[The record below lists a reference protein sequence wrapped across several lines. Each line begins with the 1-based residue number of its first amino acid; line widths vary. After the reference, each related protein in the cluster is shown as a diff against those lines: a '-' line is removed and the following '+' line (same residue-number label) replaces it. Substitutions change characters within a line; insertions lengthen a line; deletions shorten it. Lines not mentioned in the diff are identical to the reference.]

1 MVGMNATT
9 VEVFMTASPHTIGR
23 DQPLT
28 VAKDL
33 MSRHGIRHLP
43 VLEGGQL
50 VGVVS
55 ERDVAFLGSVRD
67 VDASQLTVGEAM
79 SAEVYTVSP
88 GELLRNAAATM
99 ARCRY
104 GSAIVVDGNR
114 VVGMFTTVDAL
125 RALQAVLDASSV

>member
-1 MVGMNATT
+1 MMSTT
-9 VEVFMTASPHTIGR
+9 IEAFMTASPHTIGR

-28 VAKDL
+28 VAKDM
-33 MSRHGIRHLP
+33 MSRYRVRHLP

-55 ERDVAFLGSVRD
+55 ERDVAFIGAVRD
-67 VDASQLTVGEAM
+67 VEASELTVGDAM
-79 SAEVYTVSP
+79 SPEVYTVSRT
-88 GELLRNAAATM
+88 ELLRTAAADM
-99 ARCRY
+99 ARGRY

-125 RALQAVLDASSV
+125 RALHAVLGEGNA